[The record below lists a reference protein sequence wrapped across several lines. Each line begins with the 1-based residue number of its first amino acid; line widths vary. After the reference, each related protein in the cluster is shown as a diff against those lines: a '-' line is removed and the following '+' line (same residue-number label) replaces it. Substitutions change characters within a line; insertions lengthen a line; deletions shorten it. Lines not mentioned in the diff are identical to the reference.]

1 MSNVDLR
8 VPPRRGPMEPG
19 RSSEC
24 NSKVGVSLGNILAGR
39 TMADFRHFLK
49 NPRPPFARI
58 FLGPISPDLWNR
70 SATNRNK
77 TEKAPLPITAG
88 PEGFQNVPSLMADTR
103 QQLTMSNYIHPSS
116 THNHTSTS

>member
-70 SATNRNK
+70 SATNGNK
-77 TEKAPLPITAG
+77 NGQAPLQIRGG
-88 PEGFQNVPSLMADTR
+88 PER
-103 QQLTMSNYIHPSS
+103 
-116 THNHTSTS
+116 TSVGEGKSGAG

>member
-58 FLGPISPDLWNR
+58 FLGPISPVLWNR
-70 SATNRNK
+70 SATNRYK
-77 TEKAPLPITAG
+77 TAQAHRQLIGG
-88 PEGFQNVPSLMADTR
+88 PEGFPNVHYITEATR
-103 QQLTMSNYIHPSS
+103 KTRKKTKQ
-116 THNHTSTS
+116 